1 MAAQGQLS
9 GTLGA
14 EQNKIK
20 GQVRLGFEEIR
31 ERKD

>member
-9 GTLGA
+9 RTLEV
-14 EQNKIK
+14 EQKKIK

-31 ERKD
+31 ARID